1 MVLVCVYSGIC
12 VYEYKN
18 TWSLQNISRSLW
30 EEFSVV
36 KFSAPVETFLLIR
49 PVWEVIQSTYSFNHH
64 THSMNRYQCLQ
75 STFVGD
81 QVLLLVMFLL
91 TTIFDTGTVTGQ
103 SVYALLTIYTF
114 CKNCRKPIHIVKHQY
129 LC

>member
-1 MVLVCVYSGIC
+1 MYILVYVFMNIRTLDHFKISQDLSGR
-12 VYEYKN
+12 N
-18 TWSLQNISRSLW
+18 
-30 EEFSVV
+30 SVW
-36 KFSAPVETFLLIR
+36 FSALVETFLLIR

-75 STFVGD
+75 STSVGD

-91 TTIFDTGTVTGQ
+91 TTIFDTGTVIGQ

-114 CKNCRKPIHIVKHQY
+114 CKNCRRPIHIVKHQY